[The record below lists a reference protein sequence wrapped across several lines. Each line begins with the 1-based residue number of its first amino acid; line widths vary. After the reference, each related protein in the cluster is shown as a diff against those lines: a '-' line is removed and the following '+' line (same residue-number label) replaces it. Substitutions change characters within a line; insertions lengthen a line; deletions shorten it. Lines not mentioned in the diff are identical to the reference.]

1 MWDMGTWDN
10 RETRTEEQ
18 KTRSEIKDLKEVL
31 WIQKEFSTLLVTYA
45 MASWIEQQNNKTEL
59 NNTMIIQLSEIK
71 GKLTQAHSRIQEATA
86 KRIAQE
92 RIDDIQEYID
102 DMGIY

>member
-1 MWDMGTWDN
+1 M
-10 RETRTEEQ
+10 
-18 KTRSEIKDLKEVL
+18 V
-31 WIQKEFSTLLVTYA
+31 
-45 MASWIEQQNNKTEL
+45 SWIEQQNNKTEQ

-71 GKLTQAHSRIQEATA
+71 GKLTQALSRIQESTA

-102 DMGIY
+102 DMGTY